1 MEHDNDLTKQAINSY
16 SHFSPNQKEVLNIL
30 IDMAVDGRVV
40 ANITDICA
48 ISNSTRATVST
59 AISFLNKYGV
69 IENTNAN
76 GIKFTGCLIKQSKLN
91 EIALHYNK
99 KLNLRKR

>member
-1 MEHDNDLTKQAINSY
+1 MEHDNTLIKQAIDNY

-30 IDMAVDGRVV
+30 IDMAVDGQVV
-40 ANITDICA
+40 ANINDICA
-48 ISNSTRATVST
+48 ISTSTRSTVST

-69 IENTNAN
+69 IENTNTN

-91 EIALHYNK
+91 EIVLHYNK
-99 KLNLRKR
+99 KTNLRKR